1 MGFLPMTPENL
12 GHYRIVEKLS
22 EGGWATVYLAHD
34 ERLDRDVA
42 LKVLSVGTLANE
54 DDRKRFRKEALTL
67 AKLNHT
73 NIGQIYDFDTQ
84 AGVDFLVM
92 EYVSGGTLSR
102 QIAGPALSEKE
113 VAGLGIQIAQAL
125 EEAHEYGIIHRDLKP
140 ANIAVTPKGQVKVLD
155 FGLAKL
161 FDPSRGGLKAET
173 LTQSVDDPH
182 LVGTLPYMAPEQVSG
197 ERMDARTD
205 IYALGVVLYELATH
219 QRPFREDSMPRL
231 FDSILHQPVVP
242 PRALNPR
249 ISPEMERI
257 ILKCLEK
264 DPGERYQSAK
274 EVGVDLRRLLA
285 PTMTRVSSAI
295 PVSKN
300 KWKWWAPV
308 GAGVALTLFL
318 AIALSFDLGGIRGRT
333 TGRPSPPIRSIAVL
347 PLENFSHDP
356 EQEYFSDGMTEA
368 LIAELAKIKALK
380 VISRTSVMQYK
391 GTKKPLPQIARELN
405 VDGIIEGSVIRDGNQ
420 ARINVQLIDGTT
432 DQHISADNFQREMHN
447 VLSLQGEVASSIAR
461 KIQVAVTPEEQLR
474 LASSGVVNPEAHDLV
489 LKAKYLA
496 EEGTNVESL
505 ENAGAFLK
513 QAIKL
518 DPNSAPAYAA
528 LSSLNFEIAG
538 AGHKPMLEVCPE
550 FRAVGERAIAL
561 DTMLGDAL
569 SMRAWA
575 KLYCDWDWTGAE
587 ADAREALQ
595 LSPGSSITHN
605 TLAWVL
611 NIQAKYD
618 ESLEQSRIAQ
628 QLDPVSVS
636 ITVQRAM
643 YFYNARRY
651 DESVS
656 ECHKALAFSPESVF
670 AKWQLGTTL
679 TAMHKYDE
687 AIQVFLSRKVP
698 TANTNWMLG
707 DAYGKSGK
715 MLEAREVLNFLLE
728 KRKNKYL
735 WPTIIAVVYSGMGD
749 KDHAFEWLE
758 TAYKEH
764 EYWLPKLRVDPMFDP
779 LRSDPRF
786 AELVKR
792 MNFPR

>member
-1 MGFLPMTPENL
+1 MGFLPVTPENL

-22 EGGWATVYLAHD
+22 EGGWGTVYLAHD

-42 LKVLSVGTLANE
+42 LKVLSVATLANE

-140 ANIAVTPKGQVKVLD
+140 ANIAVTLKGQVKVLD

-205 IYALGVVLYELATH
+205 IYALGVVLYEMATH

-231 FDSILHQPVVP
+231 FDSILHQPVAP
-242 PRALNPR
+242 PRGLNPR
-249 ISPEMERI
+249 ISAEMERI

-264 DPGERYQSAK
+264 DPGRRYQSAK
-274 EVGVDLRRLLA
+274 EVGVDLRRLLV

-300 KWKWWAPV
+300 KWKRWAPV
-308 GAGVALTLFL
+308 GAGVALSLFL

-347 PLENFSHDP
+347 PLENFSHDA

-405 VDGIIEGSVIRDGNQ
+405 VDGIIEGSVVRDGNQ

-432 DQHISADNFQREMHN
+432 DQHIWADNFQREMHN
-447 VLSLQGEVASSIAR
+447 LLSLQGEVASSIAR

-474 LASSGVVNPEAHDLV
+474 LASGGVVNPEAHDLV

-496 EEGTNVESL
+496 EERTKAESL
-505 ENAGAFLK
+505 EKAEVFLQ

-528 LSSLNFEIAG
+528 LSSLNFEIAE
-538 AGHKPMLEVCPE
+538 AGYKPMLEVCPE

-575 KLYCDWDWTGAE
+575 KLYCDWDWAGAE
-587 ADAREALQ
+587 ADARDALQ
-595 LSPGSSITHN
+595 LSPGSSVTHS

-611 NIQAKYD
+611 NIQGKYD
-618 ESLEQSRIAQ
+618 ESLEQNRIAQ
-628 QLDPVSVS
+628 QLDPVSVV

-679 TAMHKYDE
+679 TAMRKYDE

-707 DAYGKSGK
+707 HAYGKSGK
-715 MLEAREVLNFLLE
+715 MREAREVLNFLLE

>member
-1 MGFLPMTPENL
+1 MTPESL

-22 EGGWATVYLAHD
+22 EGGWGTVYLAHD

-54 DDRKRFRKEALTL
+54 DNRKRFRKEALTL

-102 QIAGPALSEKE
+102 QIGGPAPSEKE

-173 LTQSVDDPH
+173 LTQSTDDPH

-205 IYALGVVLYELATH
+205 IYALGVVLYEMATR

-231 FDSILHQPVVP
+231 CDSILHQPVVS

-285 PTMTRVSSAI
+285 PTKTSVSSVV
-295 PVSKN
+295 PVSKY

-308 GAGVALTLFL
+308 GAGVILILFL
-318 AIALSFDLGGIRGRT
+318 AIALSFDLGGIRRPT

-391 GTKKPLPQIARELN
+391 DTKKPLPQIARELN
-405 VDGIIEGSVIRDGNQ
+405 VDGIIEGSVIREGNQ
-420 ARINVQLIDGTT
+420 ARINVQLIDGST
-432 DQHISADNFQREMHN
+432 DQHIWADNFQREMHN

-474 LASSGVVNPEAHDLV
+474 LASGGVVNPEAHELV

-496 EEGTNVESL
+496 EENTNAESL
-505 ENAGAFLK
+505 EKAEVFLQ

-518 DPNSAPAYAA
+518 DLNSAPAYAA
-528 LSSLNFEIAG
+528 LSSLNFEIAQ
-538 AGHKPMLEVCPE
+538 AGYKPMPEVCPE

-561 DTMLGDAL
+561 DPMLGEAL
-569 SMRAWA
+569 SIRAWA

-587 ADAREALQ
+587 ADARQALQ

-611 NIQAKYD
+611 NMLGKYD

-628 QLDPVSVS
+628 QLDPVSVN
-636 ITVQRAM
+636 IAVKRAM

-687 AIQVFLSRKVP
+687 AIEVFLSRKVP

-715 MLEAREVLNFLLE
+715 IREAREVLNFLLE
-728 KRKNKYL
+728 RRKNKYV
-735 WPTIIAVVYSGMGD
+735 WPTIIAVVYGGMGD

-779 LRSDPRF
+779 LRSDLRF

>member
-22 EGGWATVYLAHD
+22 EGGWGTVYLAHD

-73 NIGQIYDFDTQ
+73 NIGQIHDFDTQ

-92 EYVSGGTLSR
+92 EYVSGGTLLR

-205 IYALGVVLYELATH
+205 IYALGVVLYEMATH

-295 PVSKN
+295 PVLKN

-380 VISRTSVMQYK
+380 VISRTSMMQYK

-432 DQHISADNFQREMHN
+432 DQHIWADNFQREMNN

-461 KIQVAVTPEEQLR
+461 KIQVVVTPEEQLR
-474 LASSGVVNPEAHDLV
+474 LASGGVVNPEAHDLV

-496 EEGTNVESL
+496 EERTKVESL
-505 ENAGAFLK
+505 EKAEAFLQ
-513 QAIKL
+513 QA
-518 DPNSAPAYAA
+518 AGQ
-528 LSSLNFEIAG
+528 SLRTP
-538 AGHKPMLEVCPE
+538 H
-550 FRAVGERAIAL
+550 
-561 DTMLGDAL
+561 
-569 SMRAWA
+569 
-575 KLYCDWDWTGAE
+575 
-587 ADAREALQ
+587 
-595 LSPGSSITHN
+595 
-605 TLAWVL
+605 
-611 NIQAKYD
+611 
-618 ESLEQSRIAQ
+618 
-628 QLDPVSVS
+628 
-636 ITVQRAM
+636 
-643 YFYNARRY
+643 
-651 DESVS
+651 
-656 ECHKALAFSPESVF
+656 
-670 AKWQLGTTL
+670 
-679 TAMHKYDE
+679 
-687 AIQVFLSRKVP
+687 
-698 TANTNWMLG
+698 
-707 DAYGKSGK
+707 
-715 MLEAREVLNFLLE
+715 
-728 KRKNKYL
+728 
-735 WPTIIAVVYSGMGD
+735 
-749 KDHAFEWLE
+749 
-758 TAYKEH
+758 
-764 EYWLPKLRVDPMFDP
+764 
-779 LRSDPRF
+779 SD
-786 AELVKR
+786 
-792 MNFPR
+792 